1 MAKRNV
7 EANKMDKF
15 EKRLADAEK
24 LPKKKESK
32 ESIVQLKSDY
42 DLWIK
47 EGGVAIKREVSA
59 LRRDAFSLR
68 IKALLLKK
76 SSTIKN

>member
-24 LPKKKESK
+24 LPKKK